1 LYLTKGSEFV
11 ELLVGG
17 SRIGREL
24 DEIMHLNRHDDKIN
38 GVVLDTRNWNVAEDD
53 NTPNII
59 PKISIKLQT
68 PDPYKKTPE
77 SPH

>member
-1 LYLTKGSEFV
+1 MKLCTSTVTTFC
-11 ELLVGG
+11 
-17 SRIGREL
+17 I
-24 DEIMHLNRHDDKIN
+24 DKIN
-38 GVVLDTRNWNVAEDD
+38 GVVLDTRNWNIAEDD